1 MQVTQNEL
9 KKQRAAVG
17 VAKGRE
23 EGERSV
29 KSDECRLAAFTLSVA
44 WLVAHE
50 FTLEF
55 AGASHV
61 AVVCHVLALY

>member
-1 MQVTQNEL
+1 MQVTKNEL

-17 VAKGRE
+17 VAKTQAAGRV
-23 EGERSV
+23 GERGGA
-29 KSDECRLAAFTLSVA
+29 ECRLTAFTLSVA

-55 AGASHV
+55 AGASCV
-61 AVVCHVLALY
+61 TF

>member
-1 MQVTQNEL
+1 MQVTKNEL

-17 VAKGRE
+17 VAKTQAAGG
-23 EGERSV
+23 EGERGVESA
-29 KSDECRLAAFTLSVA
+29 ECRLAAFTLSVA

-55 AGASHV
+55 AGASCV
-61 AVVCHVLALY
+61 TF

>member
-1 MQVTQNEL
+1 MRVTKNEL

-17 VAKGRE
+17 VAKTQAEAGEAEGRE
-23 EGERSV
+23 GG
-29 KSDECRLAAFTLSVA
+29 CRVGSADWLHLPLSVA

-55 AGASHV
+55 AGASCV
-61 AVVCHVLALY
+61 TF

>member
-1 MQVTQNEL
+1 MQVTKNEL

-17 VAKGRE
+17 VAKTQAAGG
-23 EGERSV
+23 EGERGCA
-29 KSDECRLAAFTLSVA
+29 KCRLAAFTLSVA

-55 AGASHV
+55 AGASCV
-61 AVVCHVLALY
+61 TF

>member
-1 MQVTQNEL
+1 MQVTKNEL

-17 VAKGRE
+17 VAKTQAAGA
-23 EGERSV
+23 EGEREGA
-29 KSDECRLAAFTLSVA
+29 ECRLAAFTLSVA

-55 AGASHV
+55 AGASCV
-61 AVVCHVLALY
+61 TF

>member
-1 MQVTQNEL
+1 MQVTKNEL

-17 VAKGRE
+17 VAKTEAAGAKGAK
-23 EGERSV
+23 GEVQSA
-29 KSDECRLAAFTLSVA
+29 DWLHLPLSVA

-55 AGASHV
+55 AGASCV
-61 AVVCHVLALY
+61 TF